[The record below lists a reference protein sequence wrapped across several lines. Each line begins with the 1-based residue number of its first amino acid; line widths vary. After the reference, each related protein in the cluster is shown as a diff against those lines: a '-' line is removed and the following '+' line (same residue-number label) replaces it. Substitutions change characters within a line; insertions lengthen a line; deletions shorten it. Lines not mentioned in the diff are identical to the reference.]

1 MTTTTDTVAEETTEA
16 PARMSHG
23 LAVFNGHVNDAF
35 ERANAEFIAQFGE
48 EKFDKKIDD
57 VKNRQKLL
65 GELKGKLEAAER
77 SLRDERE
84 QNAGREER
92 SRQGRGRTRQQIG
105 GAAAG
110 QKPAAAATAAH
121 SQCTAL

>member
-48 EKFDKKIDD
+48 EKFDKKIAPFHEAGIMTI
-57 VKNRQKLL
+57 L
-65 GELKGKLEAAER
+65 EGKPSR
-77 SLRDERE
+77 SVMAYVTLVTAYVNE
-84 QNAGREER
+84 GRV
-92 SRQGRGRTRQQIG
+92 
-105 GAAAG
+105 
-110 QKPAAAATAAH
+110 
-121 SQCTAL
+121 